1 MALSKISNGSI
12 DSTVTN
18 NVAGL
23 DLIAVNEK
31 TASDFSSGTNSLDIA
46 NCFTSEYEDYY
57 VKYYCQS
64 TDATVNS
71 LNMALETGG
80 VSVAGATEQFSS
92 PTFSPDTFNA
102 VVYYEKLQSASQ
114 GYVNSFGEA
123 FCFLGANTGD
133 ATGYFDGEV
142 WLRNVYSLPRFSYW
156 HRHHMRTNNLQDYYE
171 YGGGMAVTFSSAVA
185 ARGIRFFTTDNA
197 TYGSGTGAVNTY
209 GRVAVYGVKKG

>member
-31 TASDFSSGTNSLDIA
+31 TASDFSSGTNFMDIA

-57 VKYYCQS
+57 VRYYCQS

-71 LNMALETGG
+71 LNFALETSGA
-80 VSVAGATEQFSS
+80 SVTGATEQFSS
-92 PTFSPDTFNA
+92 PTFSSNTFNA
-102 VVYYEKLQSASQ
+102 IVYYEKLSTASQ
-114 GYVNSFGEA
+114 GYVNSFAEG
-123 FCFLGANTGD
+123 FCFLGANTSD
-133 ATGYFDGEV
+133 ATAYFEGEL
-142 WLRNVYSLPRFSYW
+142 WLRNVYSNARFSYW
-156 HRHHMRTNNLQDYYE
+156 HRHQMQHPTPYYE
-171 YGGGMAVTFSSAVA
+171 YGGGAAVTFGSAIA

-197 TYGSGTGAVNTY
+197 NFGSGTGALNTY
-209 GRVAVYGVKKG
+209 GRTAAYGVKKG